1 MTTSSKM
8 QNKTANT
15 AGQSGIQVTCKI
27 SASDDGHV
35 FSPIITGLTLGSF
48 EINMTSA
55 KPNVPA
61 YCKIS
66 ASDDGHVFSP
76 IITGSSSF
84 EINMTSAKS
93 NVPANYLIKAKY
105 CPNGDTGKEE
115 KQDNTRSSRVSES
128 KHQSVG

>member
-27 SASDDGHV
+27 SSSDDGHV

-61 YCKIS
+61 Y
-66 ASDDGHVFSP
+66 
-76 IITGSSSF
+76 
-84 EINMTSAKS
+84 
-93 NVPANYLIKAKY
+93 YLIKAKY

-115 KQDNTRSSRVSES
+115 KQDNTRSSKVSES

>member
-15 AGQSGIQVTCKI
+15 AGQSGIQVT
-27 SASDDGHV
+27 
-35 FSPIITGLTLGSF
+35 
-48 EINMTSA
+48 
-55 KPNVPA
+55 
-61 YCKIS
+61 CKIS

-115 KQDNTRSSRVSES
+115 KQDNTRSSKVSES